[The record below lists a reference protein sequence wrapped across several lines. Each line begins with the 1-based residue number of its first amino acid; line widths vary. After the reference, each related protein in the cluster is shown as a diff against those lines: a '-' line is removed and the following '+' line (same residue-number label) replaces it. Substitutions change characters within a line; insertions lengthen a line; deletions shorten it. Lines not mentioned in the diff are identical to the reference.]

1 VKKVVLIGGNGFVG
15 QNFQKL
21 IPAEFACIHVL
32 PDEPLNLNCD
42 IVIHLAAIAD
52 TRKKDITYKEYF
64 EVNANLAIKVF
75 DAFLVSS
82 ARKFIFLSSA
92 KAITEFSSTVI
103 TEEFMEQ
110 PQTFYGRSKLAA
122 DRYISNCVLP
132 PDKQVY
138 ILRPPLITGYCAK
151 GNLKVFNRFSQ
162 GPLGWLFL
170 AFTSL
175 RSFCNIK
182 NLAFVADQLINRTDI
197 PSGTYLIADD
207 TPLSAADLHRIFSKG
222 KKPLFFDFLKRISLL
237 FVWFVKVFA
246 SLLNIR
252 RVNDY
257 LMTLNGTYV
266 VSNKKIVDAIGL
278 PLPFSSEEG
287 VQSFVK
293 E

>member
-1 VKKVVLIGGNGFVG
+1 
-15 QNFQKL
+15 
-21 IPAEFACIHVL
+21 
-32 PDEPLNLNCD
+32 
-42 IVIHLAAIAD
+42 
-52 TRKKDITYKEYF
+52 
-64 EVNANLAIKVF
+64 
-75 DAFLVSS
+75 
-82 ARKFIFLSSA
+82 
-92 KAITEFSSTVI
+92 
-103 TEEFMEQ
+103 
-110 PQTFYGRSKLAA
+110 
-122 DRYISNCVLP
+122 
-132 PDKQVY
+132 
-138 ILRPPLITGYCAK
+138 
-151 GNLKVFNRFSQ
+151 
-162 GPLGWLFL
+162 
-170 AFTSL
+170 
-175 RSFCNIK
+175 
-182 NLAFVADQLINRTDI
+182 LAFVADQLINRTDI